1 MGAESARCSPLATKG
16 VNPMPGPQPHSL
28 SLTARQRAWLEQL
41 VRRQRCSQQ
50 LLRRVRIVLRAAD
63 GANNEQIG
71 RELGL
76 DRGTVRTWR
85 DRWRAGASRLDAAE
99 TDTQSD
105 RDLTAVIA
113 TILADEPRPGA
124 PATFT
129 AEQVVQIIALAC
141 EEPQASERPVSHWT
155 PRELAEEAVQ
165 RGLVERISPRSVG
178 RFLKGGRTP
187 APSES
192 LLAQPRAR
200 GSGAIRRSGQGG
212 V

>member
-1 MGAESARCSPLATKG
+1 
-16 VNPMPGPQPHSL
+16 MPGPQPPPLHV
-28 SLTARQRAWLEQL
+28 TARQRALLEQL
-41 VRRQRCSQQ
+41 VRRQSCSQQ
-50 LLRRVRIVLRAAD
+50 LLRRVRIVLLAAD

-76 DRGTVRTWR
+76 YRGTVRTWR
-85 DRWRAGASRLDAAE
+85 DRWRAAASRLDAAE

-113 TILADEPRPGA
+113 TLLADEPRPGA

-141 EEPQASERPVSHWT
+141 EEPEASERPISHWT
-155 PRELAEEAVQ
+155 PRELAEEAAQ
-165 RGLVERISPRSVG
+165 RGLVESISPRSVG
-178 RFLKGGRTP
+178 RFLKGGRAP
-187 APSES
+187 APSEP

-200 GSGAIRRSGQGG
+200 GSRAIRRGSEGG

>member
-1 MGAESARCSPLATKG
+1 
-16 VNPMPGPQPHSL
+16 MPGPQPHPI

-41 VRRQRCSQQ
+41 VRRQSCSQQ
-50 LLRRVRIVLRAAD
+50 LLRRVRIVLLAAD
-63 GANNEQIG
+63 GAPNEQIG

-76 DRGTVRTWR
+76 YRGTVRTWR
-85 DRWRAGASRLDAAE
+85 DRWRAAASRLEAAE
-99 TDTQSD
+99 TDTESD
-105 RDLTAVIA
+105 RVLTAVIA

-141 EEPQASERPVSHWT
+141 EEPQAAGCPVSHWT
-155 PRELAEEAVQ
+155 PRELAQEAAQ
-165 RGLVERISPRSVG
+165 RGLVESISPRSVG
-178 RFLKGGRTP
+178 RFLKGGRAP
-187 APSES
+187 APSPS

-200 GSGAIRRSGQGG
+200 GSGAIRRGSEGG

>member
-1 MGAESARCSPLATKG
+1 
-16 VNPMPGPQPHSL
+16 MPGPQPPPLH
-28 SLTARQRAWLEQL
+28 LTARQRALLEQL
-41 VRRQRCSQQ
+41 IRRQSCSQQ
-50 LLRRVRIVLRAAD
+50 LLRRVRIVLLAAD

-76 DRGTVRTWR
+76 YRGTVRTWR
-85 DRWRAGASRLDAAE
+85 DRWRAAASRLDAAE

-113 TILADEPRPGA
+113 TLLADEPRAGA
-124 PATFT
+124 PALFT

-141 EEPQASERPVSHWT
+141 EDPQAAERPVSHWT

-165 RGLVERISPRSVG
+165 RGLVESISPRSVG

-187 APSES
+187 APSQS

-200 GSGAIRRSGQGG
+200 GSGAIRGG
-212 V
+212 SEGRV

>member
-1 MGAESARCSPLATKG
+1 
-16 VNPMPGPQPHSL
+16 MPGPQPPPLHV
-28 SLTARQRAWLEQL
+28 TARQRALLEQL

-50 LLRRVRIVLRAAD
+50 LLRRVRIVLLAAD
-63 GANNEQIG
+63 GAHNEQIG

-76 DRGTVRTWR
+76 YRGTVRTWR
-85 DRWRAGASRLDAAE
+85 ERWRAAASRLDAAE

-113 TILADEPRPGA
+113 TLLADEPRPGA

-141 EEPQASERPVSHWT
+141 EEPQAAGCPISHWT
-155 PRELAEEAVQ
+155 PRELAQEAAQ

-178 RFLKGGRTP
+178 RFLKGGP
-187 APSES
+187 APASSQS

-200 GSGAIRRSGQGG
+200 GPGAIRRGSEGG